1 MDMQM
6 VKQTGSEKPRGG
18 IQLTELRKLVND
30 EEFSAAKLTDELF
43 PGGLVSKQDAVAL
56 VRYLCHLPITW
67 DEAGR
72 AMNAILG
79 HAYPCPSAQVWDAI
93 EIVHLTWKVIAR
105 TVPVARQVNLSGC
118 MQVWLACTANSRD
131 PDTVIGHQLSVTP
144 RSRTIS
150 RPVDA
155 YVIAATLPDKERK
168 AWERKRV
175 GSPNPATGP
184 KLR

>member
-93 EIVHLTWKVIAR
+93 EIVHLTWKLSPERCLSPGKSTCPAVCRSGWPVPQTRVIR
-105 TVPVARQVNLSGC
+105 IQS
-118 MQVWLACTANSRD
+118 S
-131 PDTVIGHQLSVTP
+131 VISF
-144 RSRTIS
+144 RSRPGAGPS
-150 RPVDA
+150 RVPSMLTSSQRRCPTKSA
-155 YVIAATLPDKERK
+155 RPGNASA
-168 AWERKRV
+168 
-175 GSPNPATGP
+175 
-184 KLR
+184 